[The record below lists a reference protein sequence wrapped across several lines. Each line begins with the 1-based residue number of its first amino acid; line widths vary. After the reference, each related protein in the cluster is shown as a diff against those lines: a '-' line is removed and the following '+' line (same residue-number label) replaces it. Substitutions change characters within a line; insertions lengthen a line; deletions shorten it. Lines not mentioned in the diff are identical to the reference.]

1 MVQEDASNALIWKWN
16 YGPALTDWTAV
27 ARVDRDADDATS
39 DSGESSGI
47 LDVSDWFGDGWWALD
62 VQAHDSHVILDPT
75 SLDPADWYTWT
86 TPPIPPGGAQYRKHL
101 EAGQLLLM
109 HVPGS

>member
-1 MVQEDASNALIWKWN
+1 MVQEDASNAKIWR
-16 YGPALTDWTAV
+16 YDLVSTWTWV
-27 ARVDRDADDATS
+27 ATVDRDQNPATS

-47 LDVSDWFGDGWWALD
+47 LDVSRWFGAGWWALD

-75 SLDPADWYTWT
+75 TSDPTTWYTWD

-101 EAGQLLLM
+101 ELGQLLLM
-109 HVPGS
+109 YLPGS